1 MDLYNAVS
9 KKLGKDLLQYLE
21 DLRKSDAQ
29 KTDWTEDDIEENPL
43 SVLTMEELELF
54 EEYALLTYQM
64 TR

>member
-1 MDLYNAVS
+1 MDLYDAVS

>member
-1 MDLYNAVS
+1 MDLYDAVS

-21 DLRKSDAQ
+21 DLRKSDTQ
-29 KTDWTEDDIEENPL
+29 KTDWTEDDSEENPL

-64 TR
+64 TT